1 MNNLIIYAHPYS
13 KSYNASILE
22 HLTNKLR
29 EAKQSVDV
37 INLYKEEFNPV
48 LNEEELALYSQG
60 KFLDP
65 MVKEYQKRI
74 NNADHLFF
82 IFPVWWY
89 DIPAILKGFIDK
101 VLLKNWAYE
110 ISEKGIPKGKLT
122 FIKKVTIISTM
133 KSPKWYYW
141 LLYRNSIK
149 HSFIKGTLKF
159 CGIKNIQWVN
169 ITNIENMGDLKRKQ
183 WLKKIR
189 QAVS

>member
-1 MNNLIIYAHPYS
+1 MNNLIIYAHPYG

-37 INLYKEEFNPV
+37 IDLYKEEFNPV
-48 LNEEELALYSQG
+48 LNEKELALYSQG

-65 MVKEYQKRI
+65 MVEDYQKRI

-101 VLLKNWAYE
+101 VFLKNWAYE

-122 FIKKVTIISTM
+122 FIKKVSIISTM

-183 WLKKIR
+183 WLKRIR
-189 QAVS
+189 QVVS